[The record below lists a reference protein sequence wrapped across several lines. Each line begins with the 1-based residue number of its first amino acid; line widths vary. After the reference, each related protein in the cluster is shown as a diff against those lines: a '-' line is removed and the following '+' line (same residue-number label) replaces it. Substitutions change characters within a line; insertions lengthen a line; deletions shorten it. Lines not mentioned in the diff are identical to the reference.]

1 MNIKALIA
9 FVVLI
14 AIGIFGYSYYSSKKH
29 DEQLAA
35 IKAETDRVQAEAA
48 RMEAEGAEDKKEQP
62 LIKTTQT
69 TVTTNTKTNVASV
82 ASSTIETSVDNLK
95 IGSDEKDKKLEMLSV
110 YKKFV
115 DSSSQLADFIS
126 IAAEAKGTARDDVLS
141 RMRELRKNAAVI
153 DTKGDSCASQSK
165 LKLTSAIDAAIE
177 ATQTLYN
184 SSGNIAT
191 IENAGV
197 KIKESAAQAK
207 SCMDSMSNI

>member
-14 AIGIFGYSYYSSKKH
+14 AISIFGYSYYSSKKH

-35 IKAETDRVQAEAA
+35 IRAETGRVQAEAA
-48 RMEAEGAEDKKEQP
+48 RLEAEGADGKKEQS
-62 LIKTTQT
+62 LTETMQT
-69 TVTTNTKTNVASV
+69 TETTNTKTMVASV
-82 ASSTIETSVDNLK
+82 ASKPIETSVDNLK
-95 IGSDEKDKKLEMLSV
+95 IGSDEQDKKFEMLSV

-115 DSSSQLADFIS
+115 DSSSQLADLIS

-141 RMRELRKNAAVI
+141 KMQELRKNAAII
-153 DTKGDSCASQSK
+153 DTKGDGCASQSK